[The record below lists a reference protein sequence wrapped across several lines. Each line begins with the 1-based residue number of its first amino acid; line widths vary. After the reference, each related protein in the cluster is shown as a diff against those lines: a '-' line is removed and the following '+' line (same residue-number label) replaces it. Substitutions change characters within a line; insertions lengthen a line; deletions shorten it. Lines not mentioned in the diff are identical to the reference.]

1 MNENLICRNPLFG
14 RSSAK
19 DATINIAADQN
30 VFVPGWV
37 APRPPAHLESEAD
50 QRSHD
55 DAYLDIDRV
64 FFYAP
69 KEAAMKN
76 GCNQHN
82 GTIRSDGQVRLL
94 HAQGKVICDE
104 HGTHKALRESEKR
117 YRELF
122 ENSKD
127 ALYVHNMSGQY
138 TSVNRAAEKL
148 SGYSREEIIGKYF
161 WDFVPPEYTKQVR
174 ENLCKKL
181 EEVGETTYEVEIIT
195 KQGRRIPVEV
205 SSRLIYEAGLP
216 VGVQGSVR
224 NITERKESQET
235 LRTYSR

>member
-1 MNENLICRNPLFG
+1 MEMN
-14 RSSAK
+14 
-19 DATINIAADQN
+19 
-30 VFVPGWV
+30 
-37 APRPPAHLESEAD
+37 
-50 QRSHD
+50 
-55 DAYLDIDRV
+55 
-64 FFYAP
+64 
-69 KEAAMKN
+69 
-76 GCNQHN
+76 
-82 GTIRSDGQVRLL
+82 
-94 HAQGKVICDE
+94 
-104 HGTHKALRESEKR
+104 EKR

-138 TSVNRAAEKL
+138 T
-148 SGYSREEIIGKYF
+148 F
-161 WDFVPPEYTKQVR
+161 WDFVPPEYTKQMR

>member
-1 MNENLICRNPLFG
+1 MEMN
-14 RSSAK
+14 
-19 DATINIAADQN
+19 
-30 VFVPGWV
+30 
-37 APRPPAHLESEAD
+37 
-50 QRSHD
+50 
-55 DAYLDIDRV
+55 
-64 FFYAP
+64 
-69 KEAAMKN
+69 
-76 GCNQHN
+76 
-82 GTIRSDGQVRLL
+82 
-94 HAQGKVICDE
+94 
-104 HGTHKALRESEKR
+104 EKR

-138 TSVNRAAEKL
+138 TLVNRAAEKL

-161 WDFVPPEYTKQVR
+161 WDFVPPEYTKQMR